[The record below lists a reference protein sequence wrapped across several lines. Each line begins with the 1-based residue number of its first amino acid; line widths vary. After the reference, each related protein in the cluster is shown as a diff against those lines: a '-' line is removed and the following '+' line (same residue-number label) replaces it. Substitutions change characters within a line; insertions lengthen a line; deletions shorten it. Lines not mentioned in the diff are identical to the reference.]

1 MSYSLIVPISMVRWV
16 LTLKHKFADLLF
28 YDPVPME
35 EVVRAFNWV
44 IEKGWVRKHNTVD
57 F

>member
-1 MSYSLIVPISMVRWV
+1 MVRWV